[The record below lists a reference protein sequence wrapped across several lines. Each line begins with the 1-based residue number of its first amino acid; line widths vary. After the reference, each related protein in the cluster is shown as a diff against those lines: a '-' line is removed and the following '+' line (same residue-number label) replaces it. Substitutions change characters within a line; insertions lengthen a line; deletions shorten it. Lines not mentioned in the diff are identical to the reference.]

1 MSFTTQDMMDWA
13 FAQDAPT
20 LDKLMLAVLAFE
32 ANPEGGGA
40 VAIDRLAGRAGV
52 QSQQAGAILQRL
64 SDRGLLIHGVSDGT
78 VHFGLS
84 ISIGGG

>member
-20 LDKLMLAVLAFE
+20 IERLMLLVLAFD
-32 ANPEGGGA
+32 ANPEGGGTA
-40 VAIDRLAGRAGV
+40 GVDRLAERARVRV
-52 QSQQAGAILQRL
+52 QKVSTLVQRL
-64 SDRGLLIHGVSDGT
+64 SDRGLIIHSVSNGV

-84 ISIGGG
+84 ISKP

>member
-1 MSFTTQDMMDWA
+1 MSFTIQDMMDWA

-20 LDKLMLAVLAFE
+20 LDKLMLAVLAFD

-40 VAIDRLAGRAGV
+40 IAIDRLAGRAAV
-52 QSQQAGAILQRL
+52 AVLQRL
-64 SDRGLLIHGVSDGT
+64 SGRGLLIHSVSDGM

-84 ISIGGG
+84 ISIGGA